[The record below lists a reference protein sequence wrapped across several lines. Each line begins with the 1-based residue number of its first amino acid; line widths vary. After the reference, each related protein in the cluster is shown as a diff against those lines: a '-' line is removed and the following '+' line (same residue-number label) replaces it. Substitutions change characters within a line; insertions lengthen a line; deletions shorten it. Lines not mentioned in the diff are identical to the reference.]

1 MLFISLVMPS
11 ATTPLLPEDY
21 CYILA
26 VLVFLSN
33 TKYFYDIKL
42 DRFNYLGK
50 NGLLNS
56 WLNSFEQRFKKEDC
70 AVGGR
75 GDCDWLGFSELV
87 GIFFLDVLGRS
98 STISTKN

>member
-11 ATTPLLPEDY
+11 ATTPLLPKDY

-26 VLVFLSN
+26 VLVFLAN
-33 TKYFYDIKL
+33 KKYFYDNKL
-42 DRFNYLGK
+42 DRFNYLRK
-50 NGLLNS
+50 NGLLKS

-75 GDCDWLGFSELV
+75 GDCDRLGFSELV
-87 GIFFLDVLGRS
+87 GRFFLDVLGRS
-98 STISTKN
+98 STIPTKN